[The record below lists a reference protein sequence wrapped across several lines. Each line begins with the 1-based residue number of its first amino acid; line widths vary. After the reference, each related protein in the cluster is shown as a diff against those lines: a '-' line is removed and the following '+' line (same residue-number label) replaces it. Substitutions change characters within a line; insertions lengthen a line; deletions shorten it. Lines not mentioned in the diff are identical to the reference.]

1 MAMFR
6 KRHTKPAGLVIGA
19 NSALTLSRDLNVNA
33 LATAKALANEILTDY
48 NAHVNDYGA
57 SAGEHK
63 ALHTLGLATA
73 PACGLL
79 ATILAL
85 TNDLTAKYVLH
96 NADAQAASPTYH
108 MAQDSAADLAAATT
122 VTTMAGALTRLNDI
136 KAKFNTHSAKTTAH
150 RVGVATPI
158 TSADVSY
165 GTAADIINYD
175 VKSGDQVFG
184 ALLDDGTGNVTVTS
198 FTAVNGAVRF
208 TASADPQDA
217 IVSYIV
223 VRI

>member
-1 MAMFR
+1 MASTR
-6 KRHTKPAGLVIGA
+6 KRHAKPAGLVIGA

-33 LATAKALANEILTDY
+33 LATAKALANEIRTDF
-48 NAHVNDYGA
+48 NDYGA
-57 SAGEHK
+57 TAGEHK
-63 ALHTLGLATA
+63 ALHTAGLATS

-85 TNDLTAKYVLH
+85 TNDLTTKYALH
-96 NADAQAASPTYH
+96 NVDAKAASPTYH
-108 MAQDSAADLAAATT
+108 IAQDSAADLAAETA
-122 VTTMAGALTRLNDI
+122 VTTMAGALARLNDI

-165 GTAADIINYD
+165 GNAADIINYD
-175 VKSGDQVFG
+175 VQSGDQVFG
-184 ALLDDGTGNVTVTS
+184 SMLDDGTGNVTVTS
-198 FTAVNGAVRF
+198 FTAVNGAVRL

-223 VRI
+223 VRV